1 MYPPIIYITCTVL
14 QYYRCSI
21 ILSIIVNV
29 KQYLCLLIT
38 VSNQCVLIDSQTYS
52 FHP

>member
-1 MYPPIIYITCTVL
+1 MCHPNIYITCTVL

-38 VSNQCVLIDSQTYS
+38 VFNLCVLIDSQTTS
-52 FHP
+52 FHS